1 MGAEVGIEAQLY
13 EPTRQFVGTRF
24 RQLLRDRVPSNGL
37 QMFVEDTS
45 IAGGPDSGYWS
56 RPDVS
61 ALTVSRGQFVPYWSA
76 DLHTFE
82 VKTASGLREH
92 SVHEANAHGRFGQYA
107 WLVFQAVGNA
117 SVDSTTFKKVSKL
130 ATQLGVGV
138 VHFQDASAPKNTW
151 IVEQW
156 AQPTGASPAA
166 ADAFVR
172 ERFTP
177 TMTARISSHLKTLG
191 WPRVAD
197 ED

>member
-1 MGAEVGIEAQLY
+1 MGAEVSIEAQLY

-24 RQLLRDRVPSNGL
+24 RQLLRDRLPSGGL
-37 QMFVEDTS
+37 QMFVEDTAL
-45 IAGGPDSGYWS
+45 AGGPDSGYWS

-61 ALTVSRGQFVPYWSA
+61 ALTISRGQFIPYWAA

-107 WLVFQAVGNA
+107 WLVFQAVGAAATDQN
-117 SVDSTTFKKVSKL
+117 TFRKVLKV

-138 VHFQDASAPKNTW
+138 VHFQDPAAPKASW
-151 IVEQW
+151 VVEQW
-156 AQPTGASPAA
+156 AKSTGASAAA

-172 ERFTP
+172 ERFSQ
-177 TMTARISSHLKTLG
+177 TMTARISSHLKSLG
-191 WPRVAD
+191 WPRGAD